1 MGGRHLAQGAGGDGG
16 ADVGAA
22 GGAETPFPR
31 RADLRAER
39 GRRRSARRA
48 PRRRPGPPRPGGAA
62 VVVAA
67 LVVAVLGL
75 SVLVGPRL
83 LGALPDARE
92 AAPLA
97 GSTGGTGST
106 ADGAGATAAGGASE
120 AGAPSAVRAVQA
132 LLDERASALLARDRT
147 GWMAA
152 VGGDGGVADGAR
164 TALDAY
170 RQRSAEVYERLA
182 PVPLGSWSWE
192 VTGSGPALADA
203 RAEQLPQG
211 SWVARTTLVWA
222 VAGAGDDP
230 VRRQQDLT
238 VVPAGAGWAVVD
250 DRDGETVPDLWDL
263 GDVDVVTTERAVV
276 LGTAD
281 REALERTA
289 EVTTPA
295 AEGVDAV
302 WGTSWPR
309 RTVVEVPADQAQMA
323 ALLGRDDDAGL
334 GQIAA
339 VTTGELVGGQG
350 ATRGDHVVVNPRGFG
365 QLAPVGQRVVL
376 THELTHVATRSG
388 AVRAVPLWFSEGFAD
403 WVGYQGTGLSRQVV
417 ATDLLRQVRADGPP
431 ADLPTTADFDPE
443 RSRDIG
449 PAYSGAWLAVDSLA
463 RRYGDDA
470 VVELYRSA
478 SRDALPGAPAP
489 ATSATSA
496 GQDGRD
502 GQDDADAALDAALA
516 RLGTD
521 RAGVVALWRAELV
534 ELAR

>member
-1 MGGRHLAQGAGGDGG
+1 MGGRHLAHGADRDDGADGG
-16 ADVGAA
+16 
-22 GGAETPFPR
+22 EHPPFPR

-39 GRRRSARRA
+39 QRRRSARRA
-48 PRRRPGPPRPGGAA
+48 PRRPGAARLAGAA
-62 VVVAA
+62 VA
-67 LVVAVLGL
+67 LVAVLGL

-83 LGALPDARE
+83 LDHLPAAPV

-97 GSTGGTGST
+97 AGTGE
-106 ADGAGATAAGGASE
+106 DAGATAAGGPSD

-132 LLDERASALLARDRT
+132 LLDERAAALLSRDRS

-152 VGGDGGVADGAR
+152 VGADASVADGGR
-164 TALDAY
+164 TALGAY
-170 RQRSAEVYERLA
+170 RQRSAEVFDRLD
-182 PVPLGSWSWE
+182 PVPLGAWAWQ
-192 VTGSGPALADA
+192 VTGSGPALPDE
-203 RAEQLPQG
+203 RAQQLPQG
-211 SWVARTTLVWA
+211 SWVARTTLVWS
-222 VAGAGDDP
+222 VDGAGDDP

-238 VVPAGAGWAVVD
+238 VVPAGDGWAVVD
-250 DRDGETVPDLWDL
+250 DDDGETVPDLWDL

-276 LGTAD
+276 LGTAE
-281 REALERTA
+281 REALERAA

-302 WGTSWPR
+302 WGTAWPR
-309 RTVVEVPADQAQMA
+309 RTVVEVPADQGQMA

-334 GQIAA
+334 EQIAA
-339 VTTGELVGGQG
+339 VTTGELVGGEG
-350 ATRGDHVVVNPRGFG
+350 ATRGDHVVVNPTGFG

-431 ADLPTTADFDPE
+431 AALPTAADFDPE

-449 PAYSGAWLAVDSLA
+449 PAYSGAWLAVDALA

-470 VVELYRSA
+470 VVDLYRSA
-478 SRDALPGAPAP
+478 SRDALPVADP
-489 ATSATSA
+489 SA
-496 GQDGRD
+496 GQDGAVAT
-502 GQDDADAALDAALA
+502 DDADAALDAALA

-521 RAGVVALWRAELV
+521 RAGVLALWRAELA

>member
-1 MGGRHLAQGAGGDGG
+1 MGGRHLAHGAGGDDG
-16 ADVGAA
+16 ADGVDGV
-22 GGAETPFPR
+22 EQTSFPR

-48 PRRRPGPPRPGGAA
+48 PRRRSGPARPGGAA
-62 VVVAA
+62 VVLVAV
-67 LVVAVLGL
+67 VVAVLGL

-83 LGALPDARE
+83 LASLPDAGE
-92 AAPLA
+92 GAPLA
-97 GSTGGTGST
+97 GSGGSTGST
-106 ADGAGATAAGGASE
+106 ADGTGATAAAGASD

-152 VGGDGGVADGAR
+152 VGGDGNVTAGAR
-164 TALDAY
+164 TALEAY
-170 RQRSAEVYERLA
+170 RQRSAEVFDRLG

-192 VTGSGPALADA
+192 VSGSGPTLADA
-203 RAEQLPQG
+203 RAQQLPEG

-222 VAGAGDDP
+222 VDGAGDDP

-263 GDVDVVTTERAVV
+263 GDVDVITTERAVV

-281 REALERTA
+281 RDALERTA

-339 VTTGELVGGQG
+339 VTTGELVGGEG

-431 ADLPTTADFDPE
+431 ADLPTTEDFDPE

-449 PAYSGAWLAVDSLA
+449 PAYSGAWLAVDALA

-478 SRDALPGAPAP
+478 SRDALPGAPATS
-489 ATSATSA
+489 ATSATSTTSG
-496 GQDGRD
+496 GQD

-521 RAGVVALWRAELV
+521 RAGVLALWRAELV
-534 ELAR
+534 ELAG